1 MLSIIIVTK
10 DEANNIVDCLESV
23 AWANEIIV
31 LDSGSSD
38 DTVSLAIAAGARVIE
53 TDWPGYGPQ
62 QNRGIDAATCEW
74 IYSLDADERITPE
87 LAAEIREAIRDNKFN
102 VFDVPRHSLFVTR
115 FMRHSGWWPDRTR
128 RLFKK
133 GSARF
138 TSHEIHANLATE
150 EKIGHLTEGMIHY
163 SYHNYHSV
171 LEKMNRYSSGSA
183 RDLYARGKRATLA
196 SAIGHGLWAFIRTYF
211 VKAGFLDGQLGLIL
225 AISNA
230 EGTYYKYL
238 KLMELESQGDSRK

>member
-38 DTVSLAIAAGARVIE
+38 DTISLATAAGARVIK

-87 LAAEIREAIRDNKFN
+87 LAVEIREAIRENKFN

-238 KLMELESQGDSRK
+238 KLMELESQEDSRK

>member
-38 DTVSLAIAAGARVIE
+38 DTISLATAAGARVIK

-87 LAAEIREAIRDNKFN
+87 LAVEIREAIRENKFN

-211 VKAGFLDGQLGLIL
+211 IKAGFLDGQLGLIL

-238 KLMELESQGDSRK
+238 KLMELESQEDSRK

>member
-38 DTVSLAIAAGARVIE
+38 DTISLATAAGARVIK

-87 LAAEIREAIRDNKFN
+87 LAVEIREAIRENKFN